1 MSPLN
6 SEFKISEDARFYEA
20 IPVVP
25 VEYNERVVNPEFAHL
40 FALGEDIERT
50 RARADM
56 GQLVPERHRGLRG
69 AIVSLIGMQ
78 LPKAT
83 KDFDVRDMIEIES
96 RIGGEI
102 VDNEHAIEERRFF
115 YEKDHNWFYIQIFKD
130 HRGVETIHGTR
141 YEVNDDH
148 VLRIVNGA
156 EHAPVE
162 RDEMQRFAAAT
173 VEYHKR
179 ITREV
184 YRREPVDLDPRA
196 AMSSVD
202 QTDKSDYGLA
212 A

>member
-1 MSPLN
+1 MSALN

-40 FALGEDIERT
+40 YALGEDIERT
-50 RARADM
+50 RANANLS
-56 GQLVPERHRGLRG
+56 QIVPERQHGFRA
-69 AIVSLIGMQ
+69 AIVALIGMQ
-78 LPKAT
+78 FPKSA
-83 KDFDVRDMIEIES
+83 KDFDVRDLIEVES

-102 VDNEHAIEERRFF
+102 VDNNHAVEERRFF

-130 HRGVETIHGTR
+130 SRGVETIHGTR

-156 EHAPVE
+156 EHAPIE
-162 RDEMQRFAAAT
+162 PDEMQRFSAAT

-179 ITREV
+179 IVREV
-184 YRREPVDLDPRA
+184 YQQEPANLDPRIVFA
-196 AMSSVD
+196 V
-202 QTDKSDYGLA
+202 TDKIGKSDYGLA